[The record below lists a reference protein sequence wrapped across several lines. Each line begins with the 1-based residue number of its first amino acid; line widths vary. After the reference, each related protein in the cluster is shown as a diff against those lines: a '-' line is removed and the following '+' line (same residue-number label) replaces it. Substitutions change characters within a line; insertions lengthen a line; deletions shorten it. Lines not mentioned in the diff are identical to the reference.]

1 MTSMRPYKSELQ
13 PAPSGLASCE
23 ILNIVGPYLIFC
35 YMVPF
40 LYVFHFLFFLFFSS
54 PCLVTFLKV
63 TYACMNRLSQWV
75 NKVLLSI
82 FFTRTI
88 RLLFVVVDLVLSC
101 IICLSPPYTHLA
113 TCLVVS
119 TTLVPSS
126 PIRPQFGSFLF
137 ERNFD
142 HF

>member
-23 ILNIVGPYLIFC
+23 ILNIVGPYSIFH

-40 LYVFHFLFFLFFSS
+40 LCVSLFSS
-54 PCLVTFLKV
+54 PCLVTFLKM